1 MSDPSQPLKPGA
13 YRFVVTEEF
22 SGLRIDQ
29 YLSEASDKF
38 SRSRARRLID
48 LGGVHQAG
56 RRTRRCSQLVAS
68 GEMIEVFVDN
78 QPMQPMCLDEGRIIY
93 HDQDLIVIDKPAGMP
108 TQPTPARYQGTV
120 FSELQNLLRQHHRKD
135 LRPSIGMV
143 QRLDRDTSGVM
154 VFSIHKRAHKNL
166 TEQFRRHDI
175 GKIYWALIQG
185 RPLQDQGVIKSSLAK
200 RRSTNLMV
208 SVAKGGK
215 AAETR
220 YRLLSSAGIASHV
233 EVELVTGRSHQ
244 IRAHF
249 SEAGHPLLGDAAYG
263 GPTVLDDV
271 PLSRQML
278 HSRQLIFKHPVTGSK
293 LEFVAE
299 LPADFVNV
307 LRQLDVS

>member
-1 MSDPSQPLKPGA
+1 MNDHSQPLKPGA

-29 YLSEASDKF
+29 YLSEASDLF

-48 LGGVHQAG
+48 LGGVHHAG

-68 GEMIEVFVDN
+68 GETIEVFVDN
-78 QPMQPMCLDEGRIIY
+78 QPTQPMCLDEGRIIY

-120 FSELQNLLRQHHRKD
+120 FSELQNLLRQKHRKD

-154 VFSIHKRAHKNL
+154 VFSIHKRAHKKL
-166 TEQFRRHDI
+166 TEQFRNHDI
-175 GKIYWALIQG
+175 GKTYWALIQG

-208 SVAKGGK
+208 SVDKGGK

-220 YRLLSSAGIASHV
+220 YRLLSSTGAASLV

-244 IRAHF
+244 IRVHF
-249 SEAGHPLLGDAAYG
+249 SEAGHPLLGDVAYG
-263 GPTVLDDV
+263 GPAVLDDI
-271 PLSRQML
+271 PRARQML
-278 HSRQLIFKHPVTGSK
+278 HARQLTFCHPVTGRTMD
-293 LEFVAE
+293 FNAE
-299 LPADFVNV
+299 LPADFANV